1 MMKISAILKSKGPS
15 VATIGQDV
23 TMATVVAELA
33 RHNVGALVVSGDG
46 RTVDGIISERDV
58 ARALERFGGAVLD
71 KPVRMIMSSEVRTV
85 APDEEVESVAVMMT
99 EHRIRHVPVLEDGAL
114 AGIVSIGDVVKSRI
128 EELEQDR
135 DALFKYIDAR

>member
-1 MMKISAILKSKGPS
+1 MKISAILKSKGPS

-85 APDEEVESVAVMMT
+85 VPDEEVESVAVMMT
-99 EHRIRHVPVLEDGAL
+99 EHRIRHVPVLQDGAL